1 MVEYQSELHGFF
13 NSIFANEDVLRL
25 FNVIESIEIKK
36 NGILFDVDQMADGV
50 YFVVSGKMAVQKE
63 TGFGARKQV
72 VALLDRGAPVGE
84 AGLLD
89 GGSRGAS
96 VVAVE
101 DTSLLFLS
109 KKAFDVLCEEQP
121 KLGLVFFRW
130 LLGRVSLRLKELFK
144 RLSQSYRMLWKVIQ
158 HMMLV
163 CVQVML

>member
-25 FNVIESIEIKK
+25 FNVIESVEIKK
-36 NGILFDVDQMADGV
+36 SATLFDVGQKADGV

-63 TGFGARKQV
+63 TGFGSRKQV

-96 VVAVE
+96 VIAVE
-101 DTSLLFLS
+101 DASLLYLS
-109 KKAFDVLCEEQP
+109 KKAFAALCEEHP
-121 KLGLVFFRW
+121 ELGLVFFRW
-130 LLGRVSLRLKELFK
+130 LLDRVSLRLKGSTE
-144 RLSQSYRMLWKVIQ
+144 RLAHIL
-158 HMMLV
+158 
-163 CVQVML
+163 